1 MPSNSRLRRPT
12 PKWAQEADE
21 LAERYRPRASLY
33 PESIRRLAVAMVE
46 HALADLERPRWIR
59 GAGRYVPADYRPDPD
74 GAVAWIHRGGD
85 APLSARWCE
94 QITGV
99 CLDPLRRK
107 YPQRTEGSISHGNR
121 LESAETRGGPSPS
134 SPPRPR
140 REKRR
145 LARGNPPTRFEGALA
160 RDPAPVSAAVA
171 TAHTRRGDAAAG
183 DQGAVPRVLRVRS
196 GRRAR
201 LQRPG
206 VPIVDQAASISTRRG
221 RPETPARPNEAALRA
236 YGFSGGR

>member
-12 PKWAQEADE
+12 PKWAQEAGISKWESSCWGGPSKADE

-74 GAVAWIHRGGD
+74 GAVAWLHRRGD

-107 YPQRTEGSISHGNR
+107 YPRRADMPRERTE
-121 LESAETRGGPSPS
+121 SPQE
-134 SPPRPR
+134 R
-140 REKRR
+140 R
-145 LARGNPPTRFEGALA
+145 
-160 RDPAPVSAAVA
+160 
-171 TAHTRRGDAAAG
+171 
-183 DQGAVPRVLRVRS
+183 
-196 GRRAR
+196 
-201 LQRPG
+201 
-206 VPIVDQAASISTRRG
+206 TRRG
-221 RPETPARPNEAALRA
+221 RPETSARPDDAALRE
-236 YGFSGGR
+236 YGF